1 VPKLNE
7 IYGGNYMKAEDIKDK
22 GDVGVTIERVSI
34 VEMDDGKKKAV
45 LHFKNSEK
53 TLPLN
58 VTNANM
64 LEELLGSDDT
74 DDWEGKRVCLYTCK
88 VDFQGKRVLAIRI
101 KGAPQKAAARA
112 PQPPPP
118 PVEDE
123 LDDSDIPFAWILPF
137 VLPLT
142 GAFAAMSTWT

>member
-1 VPKLNE
+1 MPKLSD

-22 GDVGVTIERVSI
+22 GDINVTIEKTSI
-34 VEMDDGKKKAV
+34 MEQDDGKKKVV

-64 LEELLGSDDT
+64 VDELLGSDDT
-74 DDWEGKRVCLYTCK
+74 DEWEGRRICLYTCK

-101 KGAPQKAAARA
+101 KAASAPRAAQPARTRQA
-112 PQPPPP
+112 PPPAP
-118 PVEDE
+118 APEPESDE
-123 LDDSDIPFAWILPF
+123 GLDGDFDEVPF
-137 VLPLT
+137 
-142 GAFAAMSTWT
+142 